1 MTTEKATNLVDMR
14 TSNVLLIMNILRKEP
29 CSRANIAKLT
39 GLSRSAITII
49 VDDLL
54 QRGIIEETST
64 SRNGTGR
71 RALDLKLSSSAAY
84 VVGVHLRSQKYS
96 IGVFDFDGKLLRS
109 IERDYEPVFVSASQL
124 LKIGVEIINL
134 VESEG
139 IDSAKVL
146 GVGICASG
154 PVDVGAGKVTRLSS
168 IWHEVEIV
176 KILESTLPW
185 KCFLENRSNAR
196 ALYEKL
202 YGICREISNFVYFKV
217 DEAVGGAII
226 YRDEVLSGHRGFG
239 NEFGHTTIKFDGEVC
254 ECGNIGCLDMYAS
267 IPSILKQFPGLNM
280 SSWEEVVDAAYAGNS
295 LAIQAL
301 KQEADYISAGVVN
314 LCNIIEPE
322 AIVLAGDIT
331 YRAGLL
337 IALISE
343 SCSVRHILRNVYN
356 PQILVSEQTDSI
368 NISSAAAIVIEEFYL
383 GNIMFF

>member
-14 TSNVLLIMNILRKEP
+14 TSNVLLIMNILRREP

-54 QRGIIEETST
+54 QRGVIEETST

-71 RALDLKLSSSAAY
+71 KALDLKLSPSAAY
-84 VVGVHLRSQKYS
+84 IVGVHLRSQKYS
-96 IGVFDFDGKLLRS
+96 IGIFDFGGKLLRAV
-109 IERDYEPVFVSASQL
+109 ECDYEPVFVSASQL
-124 LKIGVEIINL
+124 LKIGSEIISL
-134 VESEG
+134 VEGEG
-139 IDSAKVL
+139 IESGKVL

-176 KILESTLPW
+176 KVLESTLPW

-226 YRDEVLSGHRGFG
+226 YRDEILGGYKGFG

-254 ECGNIGCLDMYAS
+254 ECGNIGCLNLYAS
-267 IPSILKQFPGLNM
+267 IPSILKQFSGLNM
-280 SSWEEVVDAAYAGNS
+280 SSWEEVVDAAYSGDS

-337 IALISE
+337 IALIRE
-343 SCSVRHILRNVYN
+343 NCSVRHILRNVYN
-356 PQILVSEQTDSI
+356 PQILISEQTDSI
-368 NISSAAAIVIEEFYL
+368 NIRSAAAIVIEEFYL